1 MADIFERLA
10 QERPPQTPQEL
21 TPPLAQ
27 TLINWLQRG
36 WIQPT
41 VSAREIHRLGPN
53 SIRDRKS
60 VSNSTE
66 ILVKLGWLVP
76 IKTRRHDMHEWQ
88 IVRKPIIH
96 PTVATEAVE

>member
-10 QERPPQTPQEL
+10 QGRPPQKPHEL

-27 TLINWLQRG
+27 TLNNWLQRG
-36 WIQPT
+36 WTQPT
-41 VSAREIHRLGPN
+41 ISAREIHRLGPN

-60 VSNSTE
+60 VGNSTE

-76 IKTRRHDMHEWQ
+76 IKTRRRDMKKWQ
-88 IVRKPIIH
+88 ITKIP
-96 PTVATEAVE
+96 EL

>member
-1 MADIFERLA
+1 MATLFERLA

-36 WIQPT
+36 WVQPT
-41 VSAREIHRLGPN
+41 ISAREIHRLGPN
-53 SIRDRKS
+53 SIRDRES

-76 IKTRRHDMHEWQ
+76 IKTRRRDMKKWR
-88 IVRKPIIH
+88 ITKIPDL
-96 PTVATEAVE
+96 